1 VDVVSAFDACLHSVW
16 LLPVLAVMIA
26 ADGPA
31 PVLPSET
38 LLVSALAAAF
48 GTGDV
53 VGVVG
58 LLTAALIGSIVGD
71 LLIFGLG
78 RSSHRFLPRAAHA
91 ECSLSRWARANLFRR
106 PVVVLVG
113 ARMLPAGRLVGS
125 AAAGRVGLPV
135 RRYLPG
141 SLASSTVW
149 CLYMLSIGLLL
160 GPFVGGNPLMS
171 LAAGAVMAVV
181 TAGGFALAQRVRT
194 ALRTRA
200 ARPAAAPATV
210 PTGVLEPLP
219 APAR

>member
-1 VDVVSAFDACLHSVW
+1 MDIVSAFDACLHSVW

-38 LLVSALAAAF
+38 LLMSALAAAF
-48 GTGDV
+48 GIGDV
-53 VGVVG
+53 AGIVG
-58 LLTAALIGSIVGD
+58 LVIAALIGSIVGD

-78 RSSHRFLPRAAHA
+78 RSSNRFLPRAAHA
-91 ECSLSRWARANLFRR
+91 EGTLSRWARANLFRR
-106 PVVVLVG
+106 PLVVLVG

-125 AAAGRVGLPV
+125 AAAGRVSLPLRTFV
-135 RRYLPG
+135 PG

-149 CLYMLSIGLLL
+149 CFYMLTIGLLL
-160 GPFVGGNPLMS
+160 GPIVGGNPLMS

-194 ALRTRA
+194 ALRARA
-200 ARPAAAPATV
+200 ARPAALV
-210 PTGVLEPLP
+210 PSPEPVP